1 MGKFRIFIN
10 VRFFVLLGITFWL
23 AKVLL
28 AWIYLRYEINK
39 INSLTIRHYYALLFT
54 KLISDKMEL

>member
-39 INSLTIRHYYALLFT
+39 INSLTIRHLLC
-54 KLISDKMEL
+54 IIIY